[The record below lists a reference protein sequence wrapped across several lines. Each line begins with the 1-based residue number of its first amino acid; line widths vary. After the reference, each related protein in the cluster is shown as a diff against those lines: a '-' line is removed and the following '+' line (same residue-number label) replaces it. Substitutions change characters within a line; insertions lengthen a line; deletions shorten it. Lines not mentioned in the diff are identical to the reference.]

1 MHEGKK
7 FEEGHYYG
15 YFRNLASRRWWKLDD
30 EDVEE
35 VREDVVLDDA
45 YAGDSCAFML
55 QYVLRDSE
63 SYRICLETDKTHS
76 PAAKTPSRIRNV
88 SATSV
93 INETS
98 QSQEKRKQ
106 TLHPVAD
113 VEPLPA
119 SVRMEVSDVIANIPP
134 IVEVRDD
141 PNKVTTQSNSDT
153 ADTNSNESAKVADN
167 SSQQLQEPLLVSE
180 VTDILSAP
188 SPNEALVPFSL
199 SKQPLKTPSAT
210 ALTNYSTR
218 DLYLK
223 AIEEMYTDFT
233 TGWLRSN
240 MAFNEDWATT
250 RAVAA
255 LKAFNTVKSMLTE
268 GKLVYDDR
276 TSISDDVDS
285 DESGVSNDDEWK
297 TPKKPKKTM
306 LDEEDKKF
314 FTCLPT
320 CYAMFFAFDSKDF
333 VESYRPFAKHN
344 KCWQKKNSLESILEG
359 FDCTGKSFKAD
370 GLKQHASEVH
380 SKSWCGMGGYFY
392 MNFTQAL

>member
-1 MHEGKK
+1 M
-7 FEEGHYYG
+7 
-15 YFRNLASRRWWKLDD
+15 
-30 EDVEE
+30 
-35 VREDVVLDDA
+35 
-45 YAGDSCAFML
+45 
-55 QYVLRDSE
+55 
-63 SYRICLETDKTHS
+63 
-76 PAAKTPSRIRNV
+76 
-88 SATSV
+88 
-93 INETS
+93 
-98 QSQEKRKQ
+98 
-106 TLHPVAD
+106 
-113 VEPLPA
+113 
-119 SVRMEVSDVIANIPP
+119 IANIPP
-134 IVEVRDD
+134 IVEVVGDQ
-141 PNKVTTQSNSDT
+141 NKETTQSNSDT

-180 VTDILSAP
+180 VTGTPTVP
-188 SPNEALVPFSL
+188 SPNEALVPFPL

-276 TSISDDVDS
+276 TSLSDYYDS
-285 DESGVSNDDEWK
+285 DESGASNDDDSDESEASRKW
-297 TPKKPKKTM
+297 KKPKM

-320 CYAMFFAFDSKDF
+320 CYAMFFAFDSKD
-333 VESYRPFAKHN
+333 VVKSYCPFSNHN
-344 KCWQKKNSLESILEG
+344 KCWQKKNSLESILDG
-359 FDCTGKSFKAD
+359 FDCTDKSFEAD
-370 GLKQHASEVH
+370 GLRQHVSQVH
-380 SKSWCGMGGYFY
+380 SKSWCGMGVKLFLHELYPSTLTPNKESTAKQTKKGNKRKKSTNSPTSIPFSSVL
-392 MNFTQAL
+392 NGV

>member
-35 VREDVVLDDA
+35 VCEDVVLDDA

-63 SYRICLETDKTHS
+63 SYRICLETDKIHS

-98 QSQEKRKQ
+98 QSQEKRNQ

-119 SVRMEVSDVIANIPP
+119 SVRMEISDVIANVSP
-134 IVEVRDD
+134 IVEVVGDQ
-141 PNKVTTQSNSDT
+141 NKDTTQSNSDT

-180 VTDILSAP
+180 VTGTPTAP
-188 SPNEALVPFSL
+188 SPNEALGPFPL

-233 TGWLRSN
+233 TGRLRSN

-276 TSISDDVDS
+276 TSISDDDDS
-285 DESGVSNDDEWK
+285 DESGASNDDDS
-297 TPKKPKKTM
+297 
-306 LDEEDKKF
+306 DEGEASRK
-314 FTCLPT
+314 
-320 CYAMFFAFDSKDF
+320 
-333 VESYRPFAKHN
+333 
-344 KCWQKKNSLESILEG
+344 WKKNQETKENNVG
-359 FDCTGKSFKAD
+359 
-370 GLKQHASEVH
+370 
-380 SKSWCGMGGYFY
+380 
-392 MNFTQAL
+392 